1 MVGVRLRVRPMSKPG
16 FDLALRPATLDDAAM
31 VADLETARNPDD
43 PRDPVM
49 LRFWWSTRSPDDK
62 AQELISER
70 DGAAIAFV
78 GAGHEPWENKPK
90 RFGWVRV
97 SLHPEA
103 WTALRFQQ
111 ALGLAEEWLRDAGGA
126 IAVARRYLNQADEI
140 RELER
145 RGYREVRRQKHQ
157 HLDLVEHRKTLL
169 AAAEHSRV
177 QMKAQGVTLLT
188 LDRDH
193 DPERLTKLYE
203 LTMATWQDIPTTVP
217 MHLPPYDQWLRI
229 FFDNPS
235 FREDRLWIARAGDA
249 IVGLSLIGYPPIR
262 GVPWTNYTA
271 TSKEVRGRGIARA
284 LKHESLAQAI
294 ALGIERVG
302 TTNDG
307 ENAPILHL
315 NIELGYRPATPE
327 IELHRELAP

>member
-62 AQELISER
+62 ARELISER

-78 GAGHEPWENKPK
+78 GAGHEPWEGKPK

-97 SLHPEA
+97 SLAPEV
-103 WTALRFQQ
+103 WTASRFEQ
-111 ALGLAEEWLRDAGGA
+111 AVGLAEDWLREAGGA
-126 IAVARRYLNQADEI
+126 IAVARRYENQADEI
-140 RELER
+140 RVLER
-145 RGYREVRRQKHQ
+145 RGYGEVRRQRHQ
-157 HLDLVEHRKTLL
+157 HLDLVEHREALL
-169 AAAEHSRV
+169 AAAEHDRV
-177 QMKAQGVTLLT
+177 QMRGEGVTLLT
-188 LDRDH
+188 LDRDA
-193 DPERLTKLYE
+193 DPEKMTKLYE

-217 MHLPPYDQWLRI
+217 IHLPPYDEWLRI
-229 FFDNPS
+229 FFKNPS
-235 FREDRLWIARAGDA
+235 VREDRFWIARVGDA
-249 IVGLSLIGYPPIR
+249 IVGLSVMAYPPIR
-262 GVPWTNYTA
+262 GLPWTNYTA
-271 TSKEVRGRGIARA
+271 TSKGVRGRGIARA

-294 ALGIERVG
+294 ALGHQRVG
-302 TTNDG
+302 TSNDG

-315 NIELGYRPATPE
+315 NSELGYRPASPE
-327 IELHRELAP
+327 IELHRELEP